1 MKNPNC
7 NCNSE
12 LRVGQSCSTCGWTNS
27 DWPSLRRAMQW
38 SMDDDRHT
46 TWSKQEIVRIVRE
59 ELQKMKEEPK

>member
-1 MKNPNC
+1 
-7 NCNSE
+7 
-12 LRVGQSCSTCGWTNS
+12 
-27 DWPSLRRAMQW
+27 MQW